1 MRNRA
6 AVVRGA
12 KWLTALAF
20 ALAWLGPA
28 QAAEAA
34 SDWFLTDQGRVRL
47 VAAAPSAGD
56 GDSLQLGLDFRLAP
70 HWKIYWRSPGDAGYP
85 PRLDWAGSSNFA
97 GATMAWPAPQR
108 FSVQGLDTIGYTD
121 AVVFPLTAR
130 LEQAGTAAHL
140 RLALSYL
147 TCEKICIP
155 YDTVLTLDLP
165 AGPPRAG
172 DTGYAALIARYAA
185 RVPRDGARGRRAS
198 PSARR
203 AWCTARHPAR
213 RCFACRFSASA
224 RRSSAWWAT
233 P

>member
-28 QAAEAA
+28 QAAGAA

-130 LEQAGTAAHL
+130 LEQARPAMPP
-140 RLALSYL
+140 S
-147 TCEKICIP
+147 
-155 YDTVLTLDLP
+155 LP
-165 AGPPRAG
+165 AMPRACRA
-172 DTGYAALIARYAA
+172 TA
-185 RVPRDGARGRRAS
+185 VPASRSPRR
-198 PSARR
+198 R
-203 AWCTARHPAR
+203 
-213 RCFACRFSASA
+213 
-224 RRSSAWWAT
+224 
-233 P
+233 